1 MALNEVYLGLG
12 SNLGDPVGNI
22 ERAIEMLRQ
31 RSHSLEVSRLY
42 RTTPQGFRNQPDFVN
57 AACRTW
63 TDLDPF
69 QLLEVALQIEQAVGR
84 RRTFINAPR
93 ALDIDLLMYGNQVM
107 QGPQLTLPHPRM
119 HIRSFVLRP
128 LLDLAPELV
137 HPVIGSTVAKMW
149 EELSKGDNLIT
160 PVERVARGMPD
171 R

>member
-1 MALNEVYLGLG
+1 MALNEVYVGLG

-31 RSHSLEVSRLY
+31 LSRSLEMSRLY

-57 AACRTW
+57 AACRIW

-69 QLLEVALQIEQAVGR
+69 HLLEAALQIEQAVGR

-93 ALDIDLLMYGNQVM
+93 ALDIDLLMYGNQVL
-107 QGPQLTLPHPRM
+107 QGPPLTIPHPRM

-128 LLDLAPELV
+128 LLDLAPGLV
-137 HPVIGSTVAKMW
+137 HPVMWSTVGKMW
-149 EELSKGDNLIT
+149 EEISKSGDLIS
-160 PVERVARGMPD
+160 PVERPAEAKLAR
-171 R
+171 

>member
-12 SNLGDPVGNI
+12 SNVDDPVSNI

-31 RSHSLEVSRLY
+31 HSRSLAVSRLY

-57 AACRTW
+57 AVCRIW

-84 RRTFINAPR
+84 SRTFINAPR

-107 QGPQLTLPHPRM
+107 QGPPLTLPHPRM
-119 HIRSFVLRP
+119 HMRSFVLRP
-128 LLDLAPELV
+128 LLDIAPGLV
-137 HPVIGSTVAKMW
+137 HPVMGSTIEKMW
-149 EELSKGDNLIT
+149 EELSRSGDLIS
-160 PVERVARGMPD
+160 PVERAAGVKPD

>member
-12 SNLGDPVGNI
+12 SNLDNSVGNI

-31 RSHSLEVSRLY
+31 RSRSLEVSRLY

-57 AACRTW
+57 AVCRIW

-69 QLLEVALQIEQAVGR
+69 QLLEAALQIEQAVGR
-84 RRTFINAPR
+84 RRTFVNAPR

-107 QGPQLTLPHPRM
+107 QGLPLTLPHPRM

-128 LLDLAPELV
+128 LLDIEPGLV
-137 HPVIGSTVAKMW
+137 HPATGSTVEKMW
-149 EELSKGDNLIT
+149 EELSRSGDLIS
-160 PVERVARGMPD
+160 PVERAAVAKEA
-171 R
+171 